1 MRVALVTH
9 PSSFDHVPTPGHPER
24 PDRVIAAVDGV
35 IRSGL
40 TVVEVDADPATRNDL
55 LAIHDEVFIS
65 ALERLCAE
73 GGGSIDADTYA
84 SPGSWEAAV
93 NAAGAG
99 ATAVRSLEAGAAD
112 VGFVVM
118 RPPGHHAEA
127 DRAMGFCLLNNVA
140 VTAAKLG
147 ASGQRV
153 AIVDWDVHHG
163 NGTQAI
169 FVSNPDVLYA
179 SVHQYPFYPGTGWTD
194 EIGEGGGTGATVNIP
209 VPGGADGAIYE
220 EAFSRVIV
228 PIIEQF
234 GPDWLLVSSG
244 YDAHIA
250 DPLAD
255 IRLVDDDFAMM
266 ASALA
271 PLVPPG
277 RTVFC
282 LEGGYD
288 LDAIRSSVSATLRG
302 HANPSPGLQFSGSVG
317 GSADRALDRAVEAIS
332 PYWDV
337 V

>member
-169 FVSNPDVLYA
+169 FASNPDVLYA
-179 SVHQYPFYPGTGWTD
+179 SVHQYPFYPGTGSTD

-302 HANPSPGLQFSGSVG
+302 HADPSPGLQFSGSGG
-317 GSADRALDRAVEAIS
+317 GSADRALDRVVEAIS